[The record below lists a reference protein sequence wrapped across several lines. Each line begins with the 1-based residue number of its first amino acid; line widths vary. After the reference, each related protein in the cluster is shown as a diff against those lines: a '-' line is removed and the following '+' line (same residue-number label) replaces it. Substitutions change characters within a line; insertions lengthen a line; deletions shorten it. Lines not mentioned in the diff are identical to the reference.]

1 MQISIA
7 PCSDLFLCSCSDGI
21 PIVLLSYIFFVVMS
35 LSILNLSLSFCAFLL
50 LHRCSYLLL
59 LLDLFFFTSFF
70 VFLFI
75 GTGLSLSLSIGV
87 SPSSSLPLSI
97 ELSFAL
103 SVELL
108 AALSVELSLEFL
120 PSPGSVEFVPRLRF
134 FLARFRT

>member
-21 PIVLLSYIFFVVMS
+21 PIVLLSYIFCVVT
-35 LSILNLSLSFCAFLL
+35 SLSFLKLSRSFCVFLL

-103 SVELL
+103 SVELSV
-108 AALSVELSLEFL
+108 ALSVELSLEFFL
-120 PSPGSVEFVPRLRF
+120 SPGSVGFVPRLRS